1 MSVTSLR
8 RAPSPATPAS
18 AARTALAERIAEFNT
33 AETAHHALVAALEWD
48 GAAVRAEADAR
59 DRLEAAE
66 AAMEIAKGGAA
77 DHLVN
82 LAMGETG
89 TTAPSLKDARAAI
102 AAAEDDLNTTIAAR
116 QTLAARLAPAESAMH
131 WARGKLDD
139 AAADVV
145 REHVAP
151 DLDALFIETDALY
164 RRAAENSN
172 LIAWLI
178 GPVIPMHGPKA
189 HPRTVE
195 ISCRFTS
202 APSSWGSSQP
212 RFSASRAAWQAGLEA
227 LKIDANAKLPDVVKS

>member
-18 AARTALAERIAEFNT
+18 AARAALAERIAEFGA
-33 AETAHHALVAALEWD
+33 AETTHHALVAALEWD

-66 AAMEIAKGGAA
+66 ASMEIAKGGAA

-116 QTLAARLAPAESAMH
+116 QTLAARLAPAEMAMNSA
-131 WARGKLDD
+131 RRFLED
-139 AAADVV
+139 AATDVV

-151 DLDALFIETDALY
+151 DIDALFAETDALY

-172 LIAWLI
+172 LISWLI
-178 GPVIPMHGPKA
+178 GPIIPMSGPKA

-202 APSSWGSSQP
+202 TPSSWGSSQP
-212 RFSASRAAWQAGLEA
+212 RLSASRAAWQAGLDA
-227 LKIDANAKLPDVVKS
+227 LKLDANAKLPDVVKS